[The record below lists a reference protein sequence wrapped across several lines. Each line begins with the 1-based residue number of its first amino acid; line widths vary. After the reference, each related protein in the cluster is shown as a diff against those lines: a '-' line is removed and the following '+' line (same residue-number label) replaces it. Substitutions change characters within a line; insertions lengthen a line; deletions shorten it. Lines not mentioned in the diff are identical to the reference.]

1 MNMAFSFSNVIG
13 LLVFLALGLLCL
25 WIFHRFIYP
34 LLSAR
39 YEKAKVTLTQ
49 GRDPARLSRVVYL
62 LSLLLL
68 PILGF
73 LLGGTLD
80 W

>member
-1 MNMAFSFSNVIG
+1 MVFSVYNVIG
-13 LLVFLALGLLCL
+13 MLVFMALGLACL

-62 LSLLLL
+62 VSLLLL
-68 PILGF
+68 PALGF
-73 LLGGTLD
+73 VLGGILH